1 MDNKLNIQDLA
12 LAFSEANNM
21 DLKSSIAFVKSVF
34 EIVEEYVTT
43 EKLVKIKG
51 FGTFKLISVSDR
63 ESVNV
68 NTGERILI
76 AGHGKMTFTPDTALK
91 DIINKPFGDFQTTPV
106 SDAISTEEM
115 EHIPTEDTPASA
127 DDDEAEIISDE
138 VTTSAEEATINPSV
152 SPLQEE
158 TPSDEDNVSEVED
171 TISETIETPSEIVE
185 LPSETNEAPSEVEEI
200 PSELEETSAEVA
212 PVDDIQEEVPVQEEQ
227 EEEKVSAAPVIVE
240 VTPTPATSS
249 HAENPSYPMAAE
261 PISDEPSCQC
271 KKSPCRWLCF
281 LVTLLLMV
289 ASYFAG
295 LYRVH
300 EMIEVNL
307 YPDTDKEEI
316 VVEKKTPV
324 EAKQQPAKPS
334 KPVVS
339 NDSITSNNDSVAVAP
354 APVKKQESAADI
366 AKYFPQVKGGE
377 YWIVGDAGHVHTMQ
391 VGETLYR
398 IAKKELGDR
407 ELIQYL
413 IVFNDFENPNIIHTG
428 DTIRIPKLVKK
439 TPEEIAAN

>member
-115 EHIPTEDTPASA
+115 ERIPTEDTPESA
-127 DDDEAEIISDE
+127 DDDEAESISDE
-138 VTTSAEEATINPSV
+138 VTTSAEETTINPSE

-158 TPSDEDNVSEVED
+158 TPSDEDNVSEIED
-171 TISETIETPSEIVE
+171 TPSETIETPSEIDNTT
-185 LPSETNEAPSEVEEI
+185 SETNEALSEVEEI
-200 PSELEETSAEVA
+200 PSEIEETGTEVA
-212 PVDDIQEEVPVQEEQ
+212 PVDDKQEEVPVQEEQ
-227 EEEKVSAAPVIVE
+227 EEEKVSAAPVILE

-281 LVTLLLMV
+281 LFTFLLMV

-316 VVEKKTPV
+316 VVEKNTPV
-324 EAKQQPAKPS
+324 EAKQQAAKPS

-339 NDSITSNNDSVAVAP
+339 NDSIISKKDTVAVAP
-354 APVKKQESAADI
+354 APAKKQESAADI

>member
-115 EHIPTEDTPASA
+115 ERIPSEDTPASA
-127 DDDEAEIISDE
+127 DDDEAESISDE
-138 VTTSAEEATINPSV
+138 VTTSAEETTINPSE

-158 TPSDEDNVSEVED
+158 TPSDEDNVSEIDD
-171 TISETIETPSEIVE
+171 TISD
-185 LPSETNEAPSEVEEI
+185 TNEAPSEVEEI
-200 PSELEETSAEVA
+200 PSEIEETSAEVA
-212 PVDDIQEEVPVQEEQ
+212 PVDDKQEEVPVQEKL

-261 PISDEPSCQC
+261 PIADEPSCQC

-324 EAKQQPAKPS
+324 EAKQQAAKPS

-339 NDSITSNNDSVAVAP
+339 NDSITSNNDSVSVAP

>member
-1 MDNKLNIQDLA
+1 
-12 LAFSEANNM
+12 M

-115 EHIPTEDTPASA
+115 ERIPTEDTPASA
-127 DDDEAEIISDE
+127 DDDEAESISDE
-138 VTTSAEEATINPSV
+138 VTTSAEETIINPSE

-171 TISETIETPSEIVE
+171 KPSETIETPSEIEE
-185 LPSETNEAPSEVEEI
+185 LPSEI
-200 PSELEETSAEVA
+200 EETSAEVA
-212 PVDDIQEEVPVQEEQ
+212 PVDDKQEEVPEQEEQ

-324 EAKQQPAKPS
+324 EAKQQAAKPS

-339 NDSITSNNDSVAVAP
+339 NDSITSNNDSVAVVP
-354 APVKKQESAADI
+354 ATAKKQESAADI

>member
-21 DLKSSIAFVKSVF
+21 DIKSSVAFVKSVF

-76 AGHGKMTFTPDTALK
+76 AGHGKMTFTPDTTLK

-115 EHIPTEDTPASA
+115 ERIPE
-127 DDDEAEIISDE
+127 
-138 VTTSAEEATINPSV
+138 
-152 SPLQEE
+152 EE
-158 TPSDEDNVSEVED
+158 TPIVDESEETPIVAEA
-171 TISETIETPSEIVE
+171 TSEEPIAEQSET
-185 LPSETNEAPSEVEEI
+185 SEVEEVPAEVEN
-200 PSELEETSAEVA
+200 PSELAET
-212 PVDDIQEEVPVQEEQ
+212 PTQ
-227 EEEKVSAAPVIVE
+227 EEEIVVNETPADETQEAPVAQEEPSQDEPAEPVAPSPVIVE
-240 VTPTPATSS
+240 VAPTPATSS
-249 HAENPSYPMAAE
+249 HVENPSYPMAAE
-261 PISDEPSCQC
+261 PIVDEPSCQC

-281 LVTLLLMV
+281 LITLALMV

-295 LYRVH
+295 FYRVH
-300 EMIEVNL
+300 EMVDINL
-307 YPDTDKEEI
+307 YPDTDKKE
-316 VVEKKTPV
+316 VS
-324 EAKQQPAKPS
+324 AKQTTVETKKQPTKS
-334 KPVVS
+334 TVS
-339 NDSITSNNDSVAVAP
+339 TDSIKSETTKKDSVPVTP
-354 APVKKQESAADI
+354 APKKKESAADI

-377 YWIVGDAGHVHTMQ
+377 YWIVGDAGRVHTMQ

>member
-21 DLKSSIAFVKSVF
+21 DIKSSVAFVKSVF

-76 AGHGKMTFTPDTALK
+76 AGHGKMTFTPDTTLK

-115 EHIPTEDTPASA
+115 ERIPE
-127 DDDEAEIISDE
+127 
-138 VTTSAEEATINPSV
+138 
-152 SPLQEE
+152 EE
-158 TPSDEDNVSEVED
+158 TPIVDESEESPIVAEA
-171 TISETIETPSEIVE
+171 TSEEPIAEQSET
-185 LPSETNEAPSEVEEI
+185 SEVEEVPAEVEN
-200 PSELEETSAEVA
+200 PSELAET
-212 PVDDIQEEVPVQEEQ
+212 PTQ
-227 EEEKVSAAPVIVE
+227 EEEIVVNETPADETQEAPVAQEEPSQDEPAEPVAPSPVIVE
-240 VTPTPATSS
+240 VAPTPATSS
-249 HAENPSYPMAAE
+249 HVENPSYPMAAE
-261 PISDEPSCQC
+261 PIVDEPSCQC
-271 KKSPCRWLCF
+271 KKSSCRWLCF
-281 LVTLLLMV
+281 LITLALMV

-295 LYRVH
+295 FYRVH
-300 EMIEVNL
+300 EMVDINL
-307 YPDTDKEEI
+307 YPDTDKKE
-316 VVEKKTPV
+316 VP
-324 EAKQQPAKPS
+324 AKQTTVETKKQPTKS
-334 KPVVS
+334 TVS
-339 NDSITSNNDSVAVAP
+339 TDSIKSETTKKDSVAVTP
-354 APVKKQESAADI
+354 APKKKESAADI

-377 YWIVGDAGHVHTMQ
+377 YWIVGDAGRVHTMQ

>member
-115 EHIPTEDTPASA
+115 ERIPTEDTPASA
-127 DDDEAEIISDE
+127 DDDEAESISDE
-138 VTTSAEEATINPSV
+138 VTTSAEETTINPSE

-158 TPSDEDNVSEVED
+158 TPSDEDNVSEIDD
-171 TISETIETPSEIVE
+171 TTSETIETPSEIDDTT
-185 LPSETNEAPSEVEEI
+185 SETNEAPSEVEEI
-200 PSELEETSAEVA
+200 PSEIEETSAEVA
-212 PVDDIQEEVPVQEEQ
+212 PVDDKQEEVPVQEEQ

-307 YPDTDKEEI
+307 YPDTDKEQ
-316 VVEKKTPV
+316 VTTKKTTP
-324 EAKQQPAKPS
+324 ETKQQAS
-334 KPVVS
+334 KSTTSTVS
-339 NDSITSNNDSVAVAP
+339 NDSIVSKKDTVALAP
-354 APVKKQESAADI
+354 APAKKQESAADI

>member
-115 EHIPTEDTPASA
+115 ERIPTEDTPASA
-127 DDDEAEIISDE
+127 DDDEAESISDE
-138 VTTSAEEATINPSV
+138 VTTSAEVATINPSEF
-152 SPLQEE
+152 PLQEE
-158 TPSDEDNVSEVED
+158 TPSDEDSVSEIDD
-171 TISETIETPSEIVE
+171 TPSETIETPSEVEE
-185 LPSETNEAPSEVEEI
+185 LPSEI
-200 PSELEETSAEVA
+200 EETSAEVA
-212 PVDDIQEEVPVQEEQ
+212 PIDDKQEEVPVQEKQ
-227 EEEKVSAAPVIVE
+227 EEEKVCVAPVIVE

-324 EAKQQPAKPS
+324 EANQQATKPS
-334 KPVVS
+334 KPTVS
-339 NDSITSNNDSVAVAP
+339 NDSIISKKDTVAVAP
-354 APVKKQESAADI
+354 APAKKQESAADI

-377 YWIVGDAGHVHTMQ
+377 YWIVGDAGRVHTMQ

>member
-1 MDNKLNIQDLA
+1 
-12 LAFSEANNM
+12 M

-115 EHIPTEDTPASA
+115 ERIPTEDTPASA
-127 DDDEAEIISDE
+127 DDDEAESISDE
-138 VTTSAEEATINPSV
+138 VTTSAEETTINPSE

-158 TPSDEDNVSEVED
+158 TPSDEDNVSEID
-171 TISETIETPSEIVE
+171 DI
-185 LPSETNEAPSEVEEI
+185 PSETNEAPSEVEEI
-200 PSELEETSAEVA
+200 PSEIEETSAEVA
-212 PVDDIQEEVPVQEEQ
+212 PVDDKQEEVPVQVEQ
-227 EEEKVSAAPVIVE
+227 EEEKESAAPVIVE

-324 EAKQQPAKPS
+324 EAKQQAAKPS